1 MRPAISEI
9 RLIKGPARFL
19 AGVLARAIE
28 DLEEQGLTLA
38 IMEHR
43 EFMEINKALEHRGW
57 YPLHD
62 HYGHDRFRGLAITD
76 LGFNRCFATI
86 ASRPLDLNG
95 RSVGEAYED
104 LTFPYPTGVPIG
116 ARDRFDNIPLAAY
129 GLKGNGVYVGGIWID
144 PDARHGGTVG
154 RELKSG
160 LLSYL
165 TRSLYAWSY
174 GTEDPDFFF
183 GIVIDDLL
191 RGREHNKSTLDRYGW
206 RFCAPG
212 PNWVYHYPNADLP
225 VNTTWIDRAGILECI
240 SETPWVKEAA
250 IPGREVPAAASL
262 SEHRQKIA

>member
-1 MRPAISEI
+1 MRPAFDEI
-9 RLIKGPARFL
+9 KLTKGPARFL

-38 IMEHR
+38 IMEHA
-43 EFMEINKALEHRGW
+43 EFMEINRTHEHRGW

-62 HYGHDRFRGLAITD
+62 HYGHERFRGLAIAASDFT
-76 LGFNRCFATI
+76 RVFATI
-86 ASRPLDLNG
+86 ASRPLDLDG

-104 LTFPYPTGVPIG
+104 LAFPYPKGVPIS

-160 LLSYL
+160 MLSYL

-191 RGREHNKSTLDRYGW
+191 RGRELNKSTLDRYGW

-212 PNWVYHYPNADLP
+212 PNWVNHYPTADLP

-240 SETPWVKEAA
+240 SETPWVKEAGIA
-250 IPGREVPAAASL
+250 GREVAAASL